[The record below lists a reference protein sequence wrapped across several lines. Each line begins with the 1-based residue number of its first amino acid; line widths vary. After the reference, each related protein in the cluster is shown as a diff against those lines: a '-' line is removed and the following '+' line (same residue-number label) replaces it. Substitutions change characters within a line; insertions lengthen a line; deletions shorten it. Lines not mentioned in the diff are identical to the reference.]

1 MELKINID
9 FETIP
14 ASRRLLVIFLP
25 SLVITALFI
34 FFIIMPAYEERT
46 KLKAE
51 LDKQEQEI
59 LLARQQAA
67 KLSALIAENERL
79 TRRLLELQAQ
89 LPEEK
94 EVSGLLRQVSE
105 LGIKSGLDVVLWK
118 PKERIVHQ
126 SKEVYEIPVD
136 VEMRGSYHRF
146 GQFYSRI
153 TSLSRV
159 VNISGL
165 SMKPAEEKF
174 QQKQAK
180 ILHVSFIAKTYSIIP
195 EQEKKEIEKKEKEKE
210 KEQKR

>member
-9 FETIP
+9 FETMP
-14 ASRRLLVIFLP
+14 PSRRLLVIILP
-25 SLVITALFI
+25 SLIITALFI

-51 LDKQEQEI
+51 LDKQEQDI

-67 KLSALIAENERL
+67 KLPALVAENERL

-105 LGIKSGLDVVLWK
+105 LGVKSGLDVVSWK

-153 TSLSRV
+153 TRLPRV
-159 VNISGL
+159 VNISGI

-180 ILHVSFIAKTYSIIP
+180 ILHVSFIAKTYSLIP

-210 KEQKR
+210 QKR

>member
-9 FETIP
+9 FETMP
-14 ASRRLLVIFLP
+14 PSRRLLVIILP
-25 SLVITALFI
+25 SLIITALFI

-51 LDKQEQEI
+51 LDKQEQDI

-67 KLSALIAENERL
+67 KLPALVAENERL

-105 LGIKSGLDVVLWK
+105 LGVKSGLDVVLWK

-153 TSLSRV
+153 TRLPRV
-159 VNISGL
+159 VNISGI

-180 ILHVSFIAKTYSIIP
+180 ILHVSFIAKTYSLIP

-210 KEQKR
+210 QKR